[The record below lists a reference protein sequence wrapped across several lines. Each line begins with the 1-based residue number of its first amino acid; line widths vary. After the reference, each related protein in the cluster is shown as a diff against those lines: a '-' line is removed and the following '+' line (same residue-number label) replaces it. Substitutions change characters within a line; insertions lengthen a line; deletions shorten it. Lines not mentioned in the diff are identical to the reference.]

1 MTGDIPNL
9 SPVTVATALL
19 RAGVPAGEVLKLM
32 EPREGLL
39 MSGQVASAEVVSLKQ
54 LGQDFQLLLKLT
66 MDNGRQTTLPVSSSL
81 PLTPGTSVNVAQGSA
96 DTLTIS
102 VQDLQKA
109 ATNSL
114 TSIDTRQLP
123 AGTLLQGKVLT
134 TQVAAQNV
142 AQLAGQSPGQSPG
155 GAQPTHYRS
164 IVILLNTAL
173 AGTSLTVDSPQPLR
187 VGSLLSAQVQNSQA
201 LNFVALPNRL
211 DELALAQQLSTQQ
224 SRQGSLQGLITAL
237 QNMPPPAADGDNL
250 PPSLRASIE
259 QLLADLPDIPQMS
272 TAKGVAQALNA
283 SGLFMESRLLAGQNP
298 TLVPDMKANLLR
310 LVTQLL
316 PGLPGNVSYDAAAA
330 GNTLARAM
338 PSVLRSAF
346 GTLGLVAPPS
356 ETINF
361 PLPPRTLGHPESKDD
376 LEMLL
381 KLAAGAISRLQ
392 SHQLGGLE
400 QTRTHADGT
409 QVTTWQ
415 LEIPMRNAH
424 DIVPLQVKV
433 QREETPERDDP
444 SDSPVQEAKEREKLW
459 RLELAFDPEP
469 LGPLHVQAQ
478 LIAGSIASQL
488 WAEREGSAELISSEL
503 DNLRARLV
511 ACGLNVKE
519 LECNRGVPPQGPRA
533 VLEQRWI
540 DENA

>member
-9 SPVTVATALL
+9 SPVAAATALL

-39 MSGQVASAEVVSLKQ
+39 TSGQVASAEVVSLKQ

-81 PLTPGTSVNVAQGSA
+81 PLTPGTSVNVAQGSP

-102 VQDLQKA
+102 VLDLQKA
-109 ATNSL
+109 VTNSL

-142 AQLAGQSPGQSPG
+142 AQLAGQSLGQSSAS
-155 GAQPTHYRS
+155 AQPANYRS

-173 AGTSLTVDSPQPLR
+173 AGSSLTVDSPQPLR

-237 QNMPPPAADGDNL
+237 QNMPPPAADGDDL
-250 PPSLRASIE
+250 SPSLRASIE
-259 QLLADLPDIPQMS
+259 QLLADLPDIPQMT

-356 ETINF
+356 DTINF
-361 PLPPRTLGHPESKDD
+361 PLPPRTLGHPDSKDD

-400 QTRTHADGT
+400 QTRTNADGT

-433 QREETPERDDP
+433 QREETPERDEH
-444 SDSPVQEAKEREKLW
+444 SDTPVQEAKEREKLW
-459 RLELAFDPEP
+459 RVELAFDLEP
-469 LGPLHVQAQ
+469 LGPLQVQAQ

-519 LECNRGVPPQGPRA
+519 LECNRGVPPQGPRT